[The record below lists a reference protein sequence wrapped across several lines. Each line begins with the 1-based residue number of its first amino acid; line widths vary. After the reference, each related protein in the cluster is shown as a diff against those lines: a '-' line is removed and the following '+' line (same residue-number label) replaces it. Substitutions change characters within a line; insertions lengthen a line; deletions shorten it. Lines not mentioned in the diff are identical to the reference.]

1 MQKEDFL
8 NFLNEFCFI
17 KTEKYYLI
25 TNDTFKKIKFENK
38 LNFFIEEIKP
48 FYKKSKL
55 HYLTREQTYT
65 TFLTLIRQTCKQLNI
80 MYSSDIKYNKSQ
92 YSISYFIFY

>member
-1 MQKEDFL
+1 MHKENFF

-48 FYKKSKL
+48 CYKKSKL
-55 HYLTREQTYT
+55 YYLTREQTYT
-65 TFLTLIRQTCKQLNI
+65 TFLTLIRQICKYMNI
-80 MYSSDIKYNKSQ
+80 MYASDIKYDKSQ